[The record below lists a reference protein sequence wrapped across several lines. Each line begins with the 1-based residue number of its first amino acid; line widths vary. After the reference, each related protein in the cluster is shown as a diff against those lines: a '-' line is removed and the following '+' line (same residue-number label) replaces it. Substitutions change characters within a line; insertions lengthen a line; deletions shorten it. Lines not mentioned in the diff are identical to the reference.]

1 MIKIGIVGDI
11 GSGKSFTAKQFGA
24 PIFDA
29 DKEVLKIYRKNKDC
43 FIKLKKKIPEFI
55 NTFPI
60 IKKEL
65 KKSILYCKT
74 NLRKIEKI
82 VHPKVQRNMR
92 KFIELNK
99 KKKIL
104 IFDVPLLMENKDF
117 KKNFVYVFVDS
128 KKKDILKRL
137 KKRKNY
143 NKKMIIN
150 LRKSQL
156 SLEIKRKKSDYIIKN
171 HFKRLN
177 LKKRVKIIKKKI
189 LNNYERSGT

>member
-11 GSGKSFTAKQFGA
+11 GSGKSFAAKQFGS

-29 DKEVLKIYRKNKDC
+29 DKEVLKIYRKDKDC
-43 FIKLKKKIPEFI
+43 FIKLKKKIPKFI
-55 NTFPI
+55 ISFPI
-60 IKKEL
+60 KKSEL
-65 KKSILYCKT
+65 KKSIFENKK
-74 NLRKIEKI
+74 NLKIIEKI
-82 VHPKVQRNMR
+82 VHPKVQNNMR
-92 KFIELNK
+92 KFIKFNK

-104 IFDVPLLMENKDF
+104 IFDIPLLMENKNF

-143 NKKMIIN
+143 NKKIIEN

-156 SLEIKRKKSDYIIKN
+156 PLEFKRKKSDYVIKN
-171 HFKRLN
+171 DFKKLN

-189 LNNYERSGT
+189 LSNHERNST

>member
-1 MIKIGIVGDI
+1 MIKIGIIGDI
-11 GSGKSFTAKQFGA
+11 GSGKSFAAKQFGL

-29 DKEVLKIYRKNKDC
+29 DKEVLKIYRKDKDC
-43 FIKLKKKIPEFI
+43 FIRLKRKIPKFI
-55 NTFPI
+55 TSFPI
-60 IKKEL
+60 KKNEL
-65 KKSILYCKT
+65 KKSIFENKA
-74 NLRKIEKI
+74 NLKKIEEI
-82 VHPKVQRNMR
+82 VHPKVQKIMR

-104 IFDVPLLMENKDF
+104 IFDIPLLMENKNF
-117 KKNFVYVFVDS
+117 KKSFVYVFVDS

-143 NKKMIIN
+143 DKRIIEN

-156 SLEIKRKKSDYIIKN
+156 PLEFKRKKSHYVIKN
-171 HFKRLN
+171 DFKKLN

-189 LNNYERSGT
+189 LNNHARSST

>member
-1 MIKIGIVGDI
+1 MIKIGIIGDI
-11 GSGKSFTAKQFGA
+11 GSGKSFAAKQFGL

-29 DKEVLKIYRKNKDC
+29 DKEVLKIYRKDKDC
-43 FIKLKKKIPEFI
+43 FIRLKRKIPKFI
-55 NTFPI
+55 TSFPI
-60 IKKEL
+60 KKNEL
-65 KKSILYCKT
+65 KKSIFENKA
-74 NLRKIEKI
+74 NLKKIEEI
-82 VHPKVQRNMR
+82 VHPKVQKIMR

-104 IFDVPLLMENKDF
+104 IFDIPLLMENKNF
-117 KKNFVYVFVDS
+117 KKSFVYVFVDS

-143 NKKMIIN
+143 DKRIIEN

-156 SLEIKRKKSDYIIKN
+156 PLEFKRKKSDYVIKN
-171 HFKRLN
+171 DFKKLN

-189 LNNYERSGT
+189 LNNYERNST

>member
-29 DKEVLKIYRKNKDC
+29 DKEVLRIYRKDKDC
-43 FIKLKKKIPEFI
+43 FIKLKKKIPKFI

-60 IKKEL
+60 KKKEL
-65 KKSILYCKT
+65 KKSILYCKK
-74 NLRKIEKI
+74 NLKKIERI
-82 VHPKVQRNMR
+82 VHPKVQKNMR
-92 KFIELNK
+92 KFIKLNK

-104 IFDVPLLMENKDF
+104 IFDVPLLMENKNF
-117 KKNFVYVFVDS
+117 KKNFLFVFVDS

-143 NKKMIIN
+143 NKKMIIS

-156 SLEIKRKKSDYIIKN
+156 PLEFKRKKSEYIIKN
-171 HFKRLN
+171 DFKRLN

-189 LNNYERSGT
+189 LNNYERSST

>member
-1 MIKIGIVGDI
+1 MIKIGILGDI

-29 DKEVLKIYRKNKDC
+29 DKEVLRIYRKDKDC
-43 FIKLKKKIPEFI
+43 FIKLKKKIPKFI

-60 IKKEL
+60 KKKEL
-65 KKSILYCKT
+65 KKSILYSKK
-74 NLRKIEKI
+74 NLKKIEKI
-82 VHPKVQRNMR
+82 VHPKVQKNMR

-104 IFDVPLLMENKDF
+104 IFDIPLLMENKNF
-117 KKNFVYVFVDS
+117 KKSFIYVFVDS

-143 NKKMIIN
+143 DKRIIEN

-156 SLEIKRKKSDYIIKN
+156 PLEFKRNKSDYVIKN
-171 HFKRLN
+171 DFKKLN

-189 LNNYERSGT
+189 LNNYERSST

>member
-1 MIKIGIVGDI
+1 MIKIGILGDI
-11 GSGKSFTAKQFGA
+11 GSGKSFTAKQFSS

-29 DKEVLKIYRKNKDC
+29 DKEVLKIYRKDKDC
-43 FIKLKKKIPEFI
+43 FIKLKKKIPKFI
-55 NTFPI
+55 ISFPI
-60 IKKEL
+60 KKSEL
-65 KKSILYCKT
+65 KKSIFENKK
-74 NLRKIEKI
+74 NLKIIEKI
-82 VHPKVQRNMR
+82 VHPKVQNNMK
-92 KFIELNK
+92 KFIKFNK

-104 IFDVPLLMENKDF
+104 IFDIPLLMENKNF

-143 NKKMIIN
+143 NKKIIEN

-156 SLEIKRKKSDYIIKN
+156 PLEFKRKKSDYVIKN
-171 HFKRLN
+171 DFKKLN

-189 LNNYERSGT
+189 LNNYERNST

>member
-11 GSGKSFTAKQFGA
+11 GSGKSFVAKQFGA

-29 DKEVLKIYRKNKDC
+29 DKEVLKIYRKDKDC
-43 FIKLKKKIPEFI
+43 FIRLKKKIPKFI
-55 NTFPI
+55 TSFPI
-60 IKKEL
+60 KKNEL
-65 KKSILYCKT
+65 KKSIFENKA
-74 NLRKIEKI
+74 NLKKIEEI
-82 VHPKVQRNMR
+82 VHPKVQKNMR

-99 KKKIL
+99 KKKML
-104 IFDVPLLMENKDF
+104 IFDIPLLMEKKNF

-143 NKKMIIN
+143 DKNIIEN

-156 SLEIKRKKSDYIIKN
+156 SLEFKRNKSDYVIKN
-171 HFKRLN
+171 DFKKLN

-189 LNNYERSGT
+189 LSNHERNST

>member
-1 MIKIGIVGDI
+1 MIKIGIIGDI
-11 GSGKSFTAKQFGA
+11 GSGKSFAAKQFGL

-29 DKEVLKIYRKNKDC
+29 DKEVLKIYRKDKDC
-43 FIKLKKKIPEFI
+43 FIRLKRKIPKFI
-55 NTFPI
+55 TSFPI
-60 IKKEL
+60 KKNEL
-65 KKSILYCKT
+65 KKSIFENKA
-74 NLRKIEKI
+74 NLKKIEEI
-82 VHPKVQRNMR
+82 VHPKVQKIMR

-104 IFDVPLLMENKDF
+104 IFDIPLLMENKNF
-117 KKNFVYVFVDS
+117 KKSFVYVFVDS

-143 NKKMIIN
+143 DKRIIEN

-156 SLEIKRKKSDYIIKN
+156 PLEFKRKKSDYVIKN
-171 HFKRLN
+171 DFKKLN

-189 LNNYERSGT
+189 LNNYERSST

>member
-1 MIKIGIVGDI
+1 MIKIGILGDI
-11 GSGKSFTAKQFGA
+11 GSGKSFTAKQFSS

-29 DKEVLKIYRKNKDC
+29 DKEVSKIYRKDKDC
-43 FIKLKKKIPEFI
+43 FIKLKKKIPKFI
-55 NTFPI
+55 ISFPI
-60 IKKEL
+60 KKSEL
-65 KKSILYCKT
+65 KKSIFENKK
-74 NLRKIEKI
+74 NLKIIEKI
-82 VHPKVQRNMR
+82 VHPKVQNNMK
-92 KFIELNK
+92 KFIKFNK

-104 IFDVPLLMENKDF
+104 IFDIPLLMENKNF

-143 NKKMIIN
+143 NKKIIEN

-156 SLEIKRKKSDYIIKN
+156 PLEFKRKKSDYVIKN
-171 HFKRLN
+171 DFKKLN

-189 LNNYERSGT
+189 LNNYERNST

>member
-11 GSGKSFTAKQFGA
+11 GSGKSFTAKLFGS

-29 DKEVLKIYRKNKDC
+29 DKEVSKIYKNDKNC
-43 FIKLKKKIPEFI
+43 FIRLKKKIPKFI
-55 NTFPI
+55 TSFPI
-60 IKKEL
+60 KKNEL
-65 KKSILYCKT
+65 KKSIFENKA
-74 NLRKIEKI
+74 NLKKIEKI
-82 VHPKVQRNMR
+82 VHPKVQKNMR

-104 IFDVPLLMENKDF
+104 IFDIPLLME
-117 KKNFVYVFVDS
+117 KKNFKKSFIYVFVDS

-143 NKKMIIN
+143 NKKIIEN

-156 SLEIKRKKSDYIIKN
+156 PLEFKRKKSDYVIKN
-171 HFKRLN
+171 DFKKLN

-189 LNNYERSGT
+189 LNNYERNST

>member
-11 GSGKSFTAKQFGA
+11 GSGKSFAAKQFGS

-29 DKEVLKIYRKNKDC
+29 DKEVLKIYRKDKDC
-43 FIKLKKKIPEFI
+43 FIRLKKKIPKFI
-55 NTFPI
+55 TSFPI
-60 IKKEL
+60 KKNQL
-65 KKSILYCKT
+65 KKSIFENKA
-74 NLRKIEKI
+74 NLKKIEKI
-82 VHPKVQRNMR
+82 VHPKVQENMR
-92 KFIELNK
+92 KFIKFNK

-104 IFDVPLLMENKDF
+104 IFDIPLLMENKNF

-143 NKKMIIN
+143 NKKIIEN

-156 SLEIKRKKSDYIIKN
+156 SLEFKRKKSDYVIKN
-171 HFKRLN
+171 DFKKLN
-177 LKKRVKIIKKKI
+177 LKKRVKTIKKKI
-189 LNNYERSGT
+189 LNNYERNST

>member
-11 GSGKSFTAKQFGA
+11 GSGKSFAAKQFGS

-29 DKEVLKIYRKNKDC
+29 DKEVLKIYRKDKDC
-43 FIKLKKKIPEFI
+43 FIKLKKKIPKFI
-55 NTFPI
+55 TSFPI
-60 IKKEL
+60 KKNQL
-65 KKSILYCKT
+65 KKSIFEDKA
-74 NLRKIEKI
+74 NLKKIEKI
-82 VHPKVQRNMR
+82 VHPKVQKNMR

-104 IFDVPLLMENKDF
+104 IFDIPLLMENKNF
-117 KKNFVYVFVDS
+117 KKSFIYVFVDS

-143 NKKMIIN
+143 DKRIIEN

-156 SLEIKRKKSDYIIKN
+156 PLEFKRNKSDYVIKN
-171 HFKRLN
+171 DFKKLN

-189 LNNYERSGT
+189 LNNYEISST